1 MHRVTTWRRVYE
13 HQLIGWRRWVRPDRF
28 ITSVMTRTAHGLDN
42 LCTCTNNIHA
52 DMTRQSAQSIHAT
65 MTVTKQHLFA
75 ELVDTWLQS
84 LEKSTQFPV
93 LGWTWYLPKTRM
105 MRLPYGEEIMIVG
118 RTMWTQS
125 TSVTDGQ
132 TDGQTRQTELRQL
145 RLRKALHRAVK
156 ILQNYYTTQEPVN
169 TSAVRSSLSQ
179 KV

>member
-1 MHRVTTWRRVYE
+1 VVNTVVTVE
-13 HQLIGWRRWVRPDRF
+13 CIASQLDVESMNTNSSADDSERDRF

-93 LGWTWYLPKTRM
+93 LG
-105 MRLPYGEEIMIVG
+105 
-118 RTMWTQS
+118 
-125 TSVTDGQ
+125 
-132 TDGQTRQTELRQL
+132 
-145 RLRKALHRAVK
+145 
-156 ILQNYYTTQEPVN
+156 
-169 TSAVRSSLSQ
+169 
-179 KV
+179 